1 MFPPGFSQKIS
12 KPLAKGSL
20 LALLGSV
27 SLPLSSQAQ
36 VPFQQIHA
44 QLQQDPSP
52 LGSDLEYR
60 LAPGDQIRI
69 ENAEG
74 REYSGDFVIPR
85 DGNISLPLVGTVGIS
100 GLTIKD
106 ATELLVARY
115 QRFFKYPQIGLS
127 LIIPRALNIV
137 ISGEVSFPGAYTIP
151 VQDTR
156 FPGAQLPPVTQALQL
171 AGGVNLAANLRQVEV
186 RRQSVNAPPQVITL
200 DLWAFLERGD
210 ASQNIP
216 LRDGDTIFVPTA
228 DVINI
233 EELRRQATTNFSSD
247 PNAAR
252 TVVVVG
258 EVQRPGTYIIKGGE
272 TRSERVS
279 EGLPTVTRALQLA
292 GGVTATADIREVSI
306 RRLTH
311 SGSEQTLT
319 VNLWDFLQLGAV
331 SEDTIL
337 QDGDTIVV
345 PTAAGPN
352 LEETREILQTNFAI
366 PMTEPRTVMVVGAVT
381 RPGSYVVQGGD
392 TAVDRVSF
400 VGLPSVT
407 RAIQLAGGIL
417 PEADVRQV
425 QIKRPTKAG
434 GEQLVN
440 VDLWQLLQT
449 GNRSLDPIVA
459 EGDTIVVP
467 LASESN
473 PKESAELA
481 ASSFAPE
488 FIQVYVVGEVGQ
500 IGNFRREPVQLPGN
514 TTLNQALLAAGG
526 FQNSRANQS
535 SVDLIRVNP
544 NGTVSYRT
552 ILVNFEDPINEQSN
566 PLLRDNDMIIVERSR
581 IARFADTLQTSLGS
595 VVTLRQVVDVPFR
608 ILEFLQFLGIFRS
621 PNR

>member
-1 MFPPGFSQKIS
+1 MFPPGFSRKIS
-12 KPLAKGSL
+12 SPLAKASL
-20 LALLGSV
+20 LALLAAPA
-27 SLPLSSQAQ
+27 LPLSSLAQ
-36 VPFQQIHA
+36 VPLQQINA
-44 QLQQDPSP
+44 QLQPAPSP
-52 LGSDLEYR
+52 LGADLEYR
-60 LAPGDQIRI
+60 LAPGDQVRI
-69 ENAEG
+69 DNAEG
-74 REYSGDFVIPR
+74 REYSGEFVIPR
-85 DGNISLPLVGTVGIS
+85 DGNISLPLIGTVGIS
-100 GLTIKD
+100 GLTLEE
-106 ATELLVARY
+106 ATQLLLARY
-115 QRFFKYPQIGLS
+115 ERFFRYPQIGLT
-127 LIIPRALNIV
+127 LIIPRALSVV

-156 FPGAQLPPVTQALQL
+156 FPGAQLPPVTQAIQL

-216 LRDGDTIFVPTA
+216 LRDGDRIFVPTA
-228 DVINI
+228 DAINI
-233 EELRRQATTNFSSD
+233 AEARRQATTNFSVD
-247 PNAAR
+247 PNAPR

-311 SGSEQTLT
+311 SGNEQTVT
-319 VNLWDFLQLGAV
+319 VNLWDFLQSGAV
-331 SEDTIL
+331 LEDTVL

-352 LEETREILQTNFAI
+352 IAETREILQTNFAI
-366 PMTEPRTVMVVGAVT
+366 PMSEPRTVMVVGAVT
-381 RPGSYVVQGGD
+381 RPGAYVVQGGD

-425 QIKRPTKAG
+425 QIRRPTKAG
-434 GEQLVN
+434 AEQVVN

-449 GNRSLDPIVA
+449 GNSSLDPIVA

-467 LASESN
+467 MANESN
-473 PKESAELA
+473 PTEAAELA
-481 ASSFAPE
+481 VASFAPE

-500 IGNFRREPVQLPGN
+500 IGNFRREPVALPGN

-526 FQNSRANQS
+526 FQKSRANQS

-552 ILVNFEDPINEQSN
+552 ISVNFEDPINEQTN
-566 PLLRDNDMIIVERSR
+566 PLLRNNDMIIVERAR
-581 IARFADTLQTSLGS
+581 MARFTDTLQTSLGS
-595 VVTLRQVVDVPFR
+595 VVTLRQVVDVPIR
-608 ILEFLQFLGIFRS
+608 ILELLQFLGIFRR